1 MTASTRRPP
10 RTIEIAAA
18 TLRRDIGDR
27 DLACIDETDV
37 CVCDDDGSNDVMC
50 YYSIDGEWHATA
62 VSAAAVPERATPR
75 DVFDLVMR
83 AAIEPRTLH

>member
-1 MTASTRRPP
+1 MTASTRTL

-18 TLRRDIGDR
+18 TLRRDIGTR
-27 DLACIDETDV
+27 SLTCIDETDV
-37 CVCDDDGSNDVMC
+37 CICDDDGTDDVMC